1 MDRSR
6 RSECSTLLRSG
17 PMMVGRP
24 SSPPPPRRGVLDR
37 ARSRWSGVPSAKGP
51 GLQRS
56 ALSVALLFAFGCRD
70 GDDGETGDDGPMVLA
85 TTGNANGSSTGD
97 DAYVPSEEATDQCG
111 LAPTIGAGRHEGTLR
126 GKASELDG
134 ACGLGGPDAF
144 LRLDV
149 PRRSDVRLQAY
160 GVGLVPR
167 VGALP
172 HTCAT
177 DWTSRTLACTQG
189 VGTWLLDVA
198 AGSSL
203 VISVGADE
211 DLPVL
216 KQAPPMEGPDPLAF
230 VLDVELRN
238 VLEPGEPCEPATRG
252 RCGTGTLC
260 LPEPPPED
268 APDAEPGPA
277 MCVPLLAD
285 TCQTAE
291 PWPIGPG
298 VNRVEIDPA
307 TPQTD
312 AHAHS
317 CGGAR
322 RRERVLQLRLPE
334 GGPHA
339 LEIRAD
345 RPEVGLAVRAPGC
358 LPSDERGCV
367 DPDPLAPD
375 APPVLGAVEL
385 SDPEAFL
392 FVELPAEPDA
402 ASEHGGTT
410 TGGDEPGEEAPITI
424 EVELLETAP
433 RG

>member
-1 MDRSR
+1 RRSSIRLAASASSAAFASASADCLGLASPESQAVTRSRASSDGASVRIGKPYRSLAHRRRDRPSGARSVRTMRQEPPLVDRSR

-189 VGTWLLDVA
+189 VGTW
-198 AGSSL
+198 
-203 VISVGADE
+203 
-211 DLPVL
+211 
-216 KQAPPMEGPDPLAF
+216 
-230 VLDVELRN
+230 
-238 VLEPGEPCEPATRG
+238 
-252 RCGTGTLC
+252 
-260 LPEPPPED
+260 
-268 APDAEPGPA
+268 
-277 MCVPLLAD
+277 
-285 TCQTAE
+285 
-291 PWPIGPG
+291 
-298 VNRVEIDPA
+298 
-307 TPQTD
+307 
-312 AHAHS
+312 
-317 CGGAR
+317 
-322 RRERVLQLRLPE
+322 
-334 GGPHA
+334 
-339 LEIRAD
+339 
-345 RPEVGLAVRAPGC
+345 
-358 LPSDERGCV
+358 
-367 DPDPLAPD
+367 
-375 APPVLGAVEL
+375 
-385 SDPEAFL
+385 
-392 FVELPAEPDA
+392 
-402 ASEHGGTT
+402 
-410 TGGDEPGEEAPITI
+410 
-424 EVELLETAP
+424 
-433 RG
+433 